1 VPKSIYSHWLLINHH
16 IIMSMTYMVRRQVEA
31 LIPSIP
37 SSILPSWL
45 KPITDCLIGLLVFGV
60 CTSAYKA
67 GRTRFGSWTSVRK
80 GNVHDRGRN
89 DADEQY
95 FFPRQW
101 SSLEALITGYHHMSI
116 KTPMFRVNS
125 EIGLSRPRTRT
136 VNNEFIR
143 MHYDRRNREDQ
154 SQSPS
159 LKRGVKGVS

>member
-1 VPKSIYSHWLLINHH
+1 VPRKGHTGAVQGRVVRVGEKKLIPTMFNSIASHWLSTNHH

-80 GNVHDRGRN
+80 GNVHDRGRD
-89 DADEQY
+89 DADE
-95 FFPRQW
+95 
-101 SSLEALITGYHHMSI
+101 
-116 KTPMFRVNS
+116 
-125 EIGLSRPRTRT
+125 
-136 VNNEFIR
+136 
-143 MHYDRRNREDQ
+143 
-154 SQSPS
+154 
-159 LKRGVKGVS
+159 